1 MDQFLVEMEYSHY
14 AAKEEL
20 FDSLSELSL
29 AYNLPNLTLEQ
40 VEQLNE
46 MTLATVGVYITKITS
61 GIAKAW
67 ADFKAGYQDSMWIS
81 YKKIHEK
88 SFTKDVS
95 MTISGEFTI
104 PKISVVEEFFNT
116 ELPKWDNHKDKPI
129 KEKEDFF
136 KEPDM
141 KAFSHLYVKD
151 KSMSDIVDEY
161 YFDKISDLTYGDSTK
176 IIVYLKFMNTYSK
189 KLDNISA
196 NIQSINND
204 AKQTK
209 ADAENAQHNAKKAE
223 EKKKQEAE
231 KAKKDAENAKA
242 QAEKEKEQ
250 ANKEVEQAKAAAEAE
265 KDKAEAESKSEVQ
278 NNSAVFNMANYIM
291 EAFLYEAEND
301 KPAEDAGSKPEE
313 KKDDSSAPLSDE
325 SFNSKL
331 EWINL
336 FYSSCS
342 EILSAKM
349 KTLNKSRKIAFDIIK
364 RYVKEAEK
372 DMKEQKKK
380 EKEIAKSEKK

>member
-46 MTLATVGVYITKITS
+46 MTLATVSVYITKITS

-209 ADAENAQHNAKKAE
+209 ADAENAQHDAKKAE

-231 KAKKDAENAKA
+231 KK
-242 QAEKEKEQ
+242 
-250 ANKEVEQAKAAAEAE
+250 
-265 KDKAEAESKSEVQ
+265 KAEAETKSEVQ
-278 NNSAVFNMANYIM
+278 NNSAVFNMVNYIM
-291 EAFLYEAEND
+291 EAFLYEAEDD